1 MKGLKLKL
9 VYWLMKS
16 MRMRFVA
23 FEINKDET
31 LSIREKIS
39 TIYESLDKQQ
49 FLQIHKSFVVAIKQI
64 KSIEGN
70 QIFVSDHVI
79 PIGKLYKNNVLQLL
93 K

>member
-31 LSIREKIS
+31 LSIQGNINSVRK
-39 TIYESLDKQQ
+39 TNDNVCNCYNDC
-49 FLQIHKSFVVAIKQI
+49 IHFVFK
-64 KSIEGN
+64 G
-70 QIFVSDHVI
+70 FT
-79 PIGKLYKNNVLQLL
+79 
-93 K
+93 